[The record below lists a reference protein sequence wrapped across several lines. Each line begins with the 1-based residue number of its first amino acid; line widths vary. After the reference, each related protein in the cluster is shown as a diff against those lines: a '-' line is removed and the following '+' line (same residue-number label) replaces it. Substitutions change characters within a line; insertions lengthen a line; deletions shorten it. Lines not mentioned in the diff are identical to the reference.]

1 MAKKGKRYQDSLRR
15 YDRQAAYSPTEA
27 IDLVKFMASARF
39 DETIEAAFRLGIDP
53 RRADQMLRGNVSFPH
68 GTGKSVRVAVFAP
81 ADRHDE
87 ARRVGADR
95 VGADDLVQEIA
106 GGGALDFD
114 VAIAVPA
121 MMPKV
126 GRLGRILGPRGLMPN
141 PKSGTVSNDLA
152 TTVAAFKA
160 GQIEY
165 RTDRYGNIHSVIG
178 KVSFTTENLA
188 ENLEALTR
196 ELNRARPAA
205 AKGRY
210 MRSLTIASTM
220 GPGVK
225 IDVNRLEELTT
236 SPR

>member
-1 MAKKGKRYQDSLRR
+1 MVKTGKRYRDSLRR
-15 YDRQAAYSPTEA
+15 YDRQSAYSPTEA
-27 IDLVKFMASARF
+27 LDLVKFMASARF
-39 DETIEAAFRLGIDP
+39 DETVEAAFRLGVDP
-53 RRADQMLRGNVSFPH
+53 RRADQMLRGNVSYPH
-68 GTGKSVRVAVFAP
+68 GTGKTVRVAVFAP
-81 ADRHDE
+81 PDRHDE
-87 ARRVGADR
+87 ARQAGADR
-95 VGADDLVQEIA
+95 VGADDLIGEIA
-106 GGGALDFD
+106 EGGSLDFD

-141 PKSGTVSNDLA
+141 PKSGTVNNDL
-152 TTVAAFKA
+152 TTTISAFKA

-178 KVSFTTENLA
+178 KVSFSTQKLSENLA
-188 ENLEALTR
+188 ALTT

-210 MRSLTIASTM
+210 IRSLTIASTM

-225 IDVNRLEELTT
+225 IDPNRLDELIA
-236 SPR
+236 

>member
-1 MAKKGKRYQDSLRR
+1 MANNGKRYQDSLRR
-15 YDRQAAYSPTEA
+15 YDRAAAYSPTEA
-27 IDLVKFMASARF
+27 LDLVKFMASARF
-39 DETIEAAFRLGIDP
+39 DETIEAALRLGIDP
-53 RRADQMLRGNVSFPH
+53 RKADQMLRGNVSYPN
-68 GTGKSVRVAVFAP
+68 GTGKTVRVAVFAP
-81 ADRHDE
+81 EDRHEE
-87 ARRVGADR
+87 ALQAGADR
-95 VGADDLVQEIA
+95 VGADDLVAEIA
-106 GGGALDFD
+106 GGGALNFD

-121 MMPKV
+121 MMPRV
-126 GRLGRILGPRGLMPN
+126 GKLGRILGPRGLMPN

-152 TTVAAFKA
+152 TTVSAFKG

-178 KVSFTTENLA
+178 KVSFSTDKLA
-188 ENLEALTR
+188 ENLAALTN

-225 IDVNRLEELTT
+225 IDVNRLDELIT
-236 SPR
+236 

>member
-1 MAKKGKRYQDSLRR
+1 MAKKSKRFQDSMRR
-15 YDRQAAYSPTEA
+15 YDRQSAYSPAEA

-39 DETIEAAFRLGIDP
+39 DETVEAAFRLGVDP
-53 RRADQMLRGNVSFPH
+53 RRADQMLRGNVSYPH

-81 ADRHDE
+81 PDRHDE
-87 ARRVGADR
+87 ARSAGADR
-95 VGADDLVQEIA
+95 VGADDLVEEIA

-141 PKSGTVSNDLA
+141 PKSGTVSNDLT
-152 TTVAAFKA
+152 TTVSAFKA

-165 RTDRYGNIHSVIG
+165 RTDRYGNVHSVIG
-178 KVSFTTENLA
+178 KVSFSTKNLA
-188 ENLEALTR
+188 ENLAVLTT

-210 MRSLTIASTM
+210 IRTLTIASTM

-225 IDVNRLEELTT
+225 IDPNQLEEIT
-236 SPR
+236 S

>member
-15 YDRQAAYSPTEA
+15 YDRQSAYSPTEA

-39 DETIEAAFRLGIDP
+39 DETVEAAFRLGIDP
-53 RRADQMLRGNVSFPH
+53 RRADQMLRGNVSYPH
-68 GTGKSVRVAVFAP
+68 GTGKTVRVAVFAP
-81 ADRHDE
+81 SDRHDE
-87 ARRVGADR
+87 ARNAGADR
-95 VGADDLVQEIA
+95 VGGDELVEEIS

-141 PKSGTVSNDLA
+141 PKSGTVSNDLT
-152 TTVAAFKA
+152 TTVSAFKA

-178 KVSFTTENLA
+178 KVSFSTQKLADNLA
-188 ENLEALTR
+188 ALTT

-210 MRSLTIASTM
+210 IRSLTIASTM
-220 GPGVK
+220 GAGVK
-225 IDVNRLEELTT
+225 IDTNRLDELTD
-236 SPR
+236 

>member
-1 MAKKGKRYQDSLRR
+1 MANNGKRYQDSLRR
-15 YDRQAAYSPTEA
+15 YDQAAAYSPTEA
-27 IDLVKFMASARF
+27 LDLVKFMASARF
-39 DETIEAAFRLGIDP
+39 DETIEAALRLGIDP
-53 RRADQMLRGNVSFPH
+53 RKADQMLRGNVSYPN
-68 GTGKSVRVAVFAP
+68 GTGKTVRVAVFAP
-81 ADRHDE
+81 EDRHEE
-87 ARRVGADR
+87 ALQAGADR
-95 VGADDLVQEIA
+95 VGADDLVAEIA
-106 GGGALDFD
+106 GGGALNFD

-121 MMPKV
+121 MMPRV
-126 GRLGRILGPRGLMPN
+126 GKLGRILGPRGLMPN

-152 TTVAAFKA
+152 TTVSAFKG

-178 KVSFTTENLA
+178 KVSFSTDKLA
-188 ENLEALTR
+188 ENLAALTN

-225 IDVNRLEELTT
+225 IDVNRLDELIT
-236 SPR
+236 

>member
-1 MAKKGKRYQDSLRR
+1 MSKKGKRFQDSMRR
-15 YDRQAAYSPTEA
+15 YDRQSAYTPAEA

-39 DETIEAAFRLGIDP
+39 DETVEAAFRLGVDP
-53 RRADQMLRGNVSFPH
+53 RRADQMLRGNVSYPH

-81 ADRHDE
+81 PDRHDE
-87 ARRVGADR
+87 ALRAGADR
-95 VGADDLVQEIA
+95 VGGDDLVEEISS
-106 GGGALDFD
+106 GGSLDFD

-141 PKSGTVSNDLA
+141 PKSGTVSNDLT
-152 TTVAAFKA
+152 TTVSAFKA

-165 RTDRYGNIHSVIG
+165 RTDRYGNVHAVIG
-178 KVSFTTENLA
+178 KVSFSTEKLA
-188 ENLEALTR
+188 ENLAVLTT

-210 MRSLTIASTM
+210 IRTLTIASTM

-225 IDVNRLEELTT
+225 IDPNQLEEITA
-236 SPR
+236 

>member
-1 MAKKGKRYQDSLRR
+1 MSKKGKRFQDSMRR
-15 YDRQAAYSPTEA
+15 YDRQSAYAPAEA

-39 DETIEAAFRLGIDP
+39 DETVEAAFRLGVDP
-53 RRADQMLRGNVSFPH
+53 RRADQMLRGNVSYPH
-68 GTGKSVRVAVFAP
+68 GTGKTVRVAVFAP
-81 ADRHDE
+81 PDRHDE
-87 ARRVGADR
+87 ARRAGADR
-95 VGADDLVQEIA
+95 VGGDDLVEEISA
-106 GGGALDFD
+106 GGSLDFD

-141 PKSGTVSNDLA
+141 PKSGTVSNDLT
-152 TTVAAFKA
+152 TTVSAFKA

-165 RTDRYGNIHSVIG
+165 RTDRYGNVHAVIG
-178 KVSFTTENLA
+178 KVSFSTEKLA
-188 ENLEALTR
+188 ENLAVLTT

-210 MRSLTIASTM
+210 IRTLTIASTM

-225 IDVNRLEELTT
+225 IDPNQLEEITA
-236 SPR
+236 

>member
-1 MAKKGKRYQDSLRR
+1 MANNGKRYQDSLRR
-15 YDRQAAYSPTEA
+15 YDRAAAYSPTEA
-27 IDLVKFMASARF
+27 LDLVKFMASARF

-53 RRADQMLRGNVSFPH
+53 RKADQMLRGNVSYPN
-68 GTGKSVRVAVFAP
+68 GTGKTVRVAVFAP
-81 ADRHDE
+81 EDRHEE
-87 ARRVGADR
+87 ALQAGADR
-95 VGADDLVQEIA
+95 VGADDLVAEIA
-106 GGGALDFD
+106 GGGALNFD

-121 MMPKV
+121 MMPRV
-126 GRLGRILGPRGLMPN
+126 GKLGRILGPRGLMPN

-152 TTVAAFKA
+152 TTVSAFKG

-178 KVSFTTENLA
+178 KVSFSTDQLA
-188 ENLEALTR
+188 ENLAALTN
-196 ELNRARPAA
+196 ELNRTRPAG

-225 IDVNRLEELTT
+225 IDVNRLDELIT
-236 SPR
+236 

>member
-1 MAKKGKRYQDSLRR
+1 MVKKGKRYQDSLRR
-15 YDRQAAYSPTEA
+15 YDRQSAYSPTEA
-27 IDLVKFMASARF
+27 LDLVKFMASARF
-39 DETIEAAFRLGIDP
+39 DETVEAAFRLGVDP
-53 RRADQMLRGNVSFPH
+53 RRADQMLRGTVSYPH
-68 GTGKSVRVAVFAP
+68 GTGQKVRVVVFAP
-81 ADRHDE
+81 ADRHSE
-87 ARRVGADR
+87 ALEAGADR
-95 VGADDLVQEIA
+95 VGADDLVAEIA
-106 GGGALDFD
+106 EGGPLDFD

-121 MMPKV
+121 MMPRV

-152 TTVAAFKA
+152 TTVSAFKA

-178 KVSFTTENLA
+178 KVSFSTPNLVENLA
-188 ENLEALTR
+188 VLTT

-210 MRSLTIASTM
+210 IRSLTIASTM

-225 IDVNRLEELTT
+225 IDTNRLDELTLL
-236 SPR
+236 PV

>member
-1 MAKKGKRYQDSLRR
+1 MANSGKRYQDSLRR
-15 YDRQAAYSPTEA
+15 YDRAAAYSPTEA
-27 IDLVKFMASARF
+27 LDLVKFMASARF

-53 RRADQMLRGNVSFPH
+53 RKADQMLRGNVSYPN
-68 GTGKSVRVAVFAP
+68 GTGKTVRVAVFAP
-81 ADRHDE
+81 EDRHEE
-87 ARRVGADR
+87 ALQAGADR
-95 VGADDLVQEIA
+95 VGADDLVAEIA
-106 GGGALDFD
+106 GGGALNFD

-121 MMPKV
+121 MMPRV
-126 GRLGRILGPRGLMPN
+126 GKLGRILGPRGLMPN

-152 TTVAAFKA
+152 TTVSAFKG

-178 KVSFTTENLA
+178 KVSFSTDKLA
-188 ENLEALTR
+188 ENLAALTN
-196 ELNRARPAA
+196 ELNRTRPAG

-225 IDVNRLEELTT
+225 IDVNRLDELIT
-236 SPR
+236 